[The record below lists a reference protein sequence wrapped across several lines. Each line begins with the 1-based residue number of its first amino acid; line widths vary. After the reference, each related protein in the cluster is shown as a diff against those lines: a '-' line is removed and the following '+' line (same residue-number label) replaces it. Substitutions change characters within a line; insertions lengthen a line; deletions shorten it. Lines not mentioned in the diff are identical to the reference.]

1 MSATATSTLPAGDDS
16 VVDPVSVL
24 FSVDYGRE
32 GRAFEHAF
40 IAPYGKALVVIL
52 EGGLVQI
59 IHLEEE
65 MDATLRLPFDFLFQE
80 NAVSVQPDRILF
92 AEYSMEGNGNI
103 TIWQVIP
110 GNEAVMVAAI
120 SEMDA
125 FVTSLAFS
133 PDGGTLAVGFNLGEI
148 RLYRTRDGARL
159 HIIKAFNDFV
169 MSMAY
174 SQDGRYIIA
183 DSLSF
188 DPNTYVFD
196 AKNGNKLATLSTES
210 WEPGQVSFSVDGR
223 LAAATAS
230 DGTYIFTT
238 GDWQRT
244 GAVIA
249 GVWEGTFTCDG
260 RGFMLARGGQVD
272 IYSLSDGL
280 YVETLD
286 GGPFYCLADGWM
298 VAIVLDYENNI
309 LTLRHVN
316 GLEQTGIEP

>member
-1 MSATATSTLPAGDDS
+1 M
-16 VVDPVSVL
+16 
-24 FSVDYGRE
+24 DYGKE
-32 GRAFEHAF
+32 GRAVEHAF
-40 IAPYGKALVVIL
+40 IAPYGQALVVVL
-52 EGGLVQI
+52 DDGQVQI
-59 IHLEEE
+59 IRLEEE
-65 MDATLRLPFDFLFQE
+65 MAATLRLPFDFLFQE

-92 AEYSMEGNGNI
+92 AEYSAEVNGNI
-103 TIWQVIP
+103 TLWQVTP
-110 GNEAVMVAAI
+110 GTEAVMAAAI

-159 HIIKAFNDFV
+159 RVIKAFNDFV

-196 AKNGNKLATLSTES
+196 AKNGGKVATLSTES
-210 WEPGQVSFSVDGR
+210 WEPGRVSISMDGT

-230 DGTYIFTT
+230 DGTHIFTT
-238 GDWQRT
+238 GDWRRA

-272 IYSLSDGL
+272 VYSLADGL

-286 GGPFYCLADGWM
+286 GGPFYCLADGRM
-298 VAIVLDYENNI
+298 VAIVLDYGNNV
-309 LTLRHVN
+309 LTLRLVT
-316 GLEQTGIEP
+316 GLEKIGIES